1 MPSNLLPT
9 EPTYSSGTTDEGEYL
24 SAGERKAIFKK
35 RRVSGADF
43 KRGSSAGSSVGEA
56 RGEKLTSKNYNVA
69 VDIASF
75 PDQIRGFGHVKAK
88 NLRVAEECKNNLMN
102 AFNE

>member
-1 MPSNLLPT
+1 MFDPFGYFP
-9 EPTYSSGTTDEGEYL
+9 
-24 SAGERKAIFKK
+24 ERKSERKLVKDYKNTIL
-35 RRVSGADF
+35 
-43 KRGSSAGSSVGEA
+43 EI
-56 RGEKLTSKNYNVA
+56 GEKLTSKNYNIA